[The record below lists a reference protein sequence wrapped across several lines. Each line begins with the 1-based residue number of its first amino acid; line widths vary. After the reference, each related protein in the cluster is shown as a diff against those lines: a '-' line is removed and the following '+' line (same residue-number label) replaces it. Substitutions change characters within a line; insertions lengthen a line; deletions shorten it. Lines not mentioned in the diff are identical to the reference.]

1 MQMTKSFRNLTVM
14 KFVKSPRCGRFS
26 PLLGLMFASTVSA
39 ACDPVFQHSRVP
51 TPTGFYLCSASG
63 LFDQQYQPILTKDIA
78 KLEKNAFDYG
88 QYNYQG
94 EIELTGIISKF
105 EYEAY
110 GVIILFT
117 AANDDA
123 AKGTPAET
131 RLEEY
136 TRQRTFEFH
145 DVEKID
151 PATLSPVFNDHGWC
165 ATATVKVSKLRIDV
179 QDTDG
184 IFGPIMTEYKVL
196 KKGTFE
202 KCPPPKPLSQ

>member
-1 MQMTKSFRNLTVM
+1 M
-14 KFVKSPRCGRFS
+14 KCAKLLRCGRFG
-26 PLLGLMFASTVSA
+26 PLTGLMFSSAVSA

-51 TPTGFYLCSASG
+51 TPAGFYLCSASG
-63 LFDQQYQPILTKDIA
+63 LFDQQYQPIQTEDIA

-88 QYNYQG
+88 QYEFQG

-123 AKGTPAET
+123 PKGTPAET

-136 TRQRTFEFH
+136 TRQRTFEFN

-151 PATLSPVFNDHGWC
+151 PATLTPVFNDHGWC

-179 QDTDG
+179 QDIDG

-196 KKGTFE
+196 KKGPFE
-202 KCPPPKPLSQ
+202 KCPAPKPISQ

>member
-1 MQMTKSFRNLTVM
+1 M
-14 KFVKSPRCGRFS
+14 KIAKLPRCWRIC
-26 PLLGLMFASTVSA
+26 PLPGLIFTGAVSA
-39 ACDPVFQHSRVP
+39 ACDPVLQHSRVP
-51 TPTGFYLCSASG
+51 TPTGFYLCAANG

-88 QYNYQG
+88 QYDYQG

-117 AANDDA
+117 ATNDDA
-123 AKGTPAET
+123 KKGTPAET

-145 DVEKID
+145 DAEKID
-151 PATLSPVFNDHGWC
+151 PATLTPVFNDHGWC
-165 ATATVKVSKLRIDV
+165 ATATVQVSKLRIDV

-184 IFGPIMTEYKVL
+184 IFGPIMTEYKIL
-196 KKGTFE
+196 QKGPFQ
-202 KCPPPKPLSQ
+202 KCPAPKPISQ

>member
-1 MQMTKSFRNLTVM
+1 M
-14 KFVKSPRCGRFS
+14 KIAKLPRCWRIC
-26 PLLGLMFASTVSA
+26 PLLALMLASEASA

-51 TPTGFYLCSASG
+51 TPAGFYLCAASG
-63 LFDQQYQPILTKDIA
+63 LFDQQYQPILTKNIA

-88 QYNYQG
+88 QYDYQG
-94 EIELTGIISKF
+94 EIELTGVISKF
-105 EYEAY
+105 DNEAY

-117 AANDDA
+117 APNDDA
-123 AKGTPAET
+123 KQGTPAAT

-136 TRQRTFEFH
+136 TRQRTYEFN

-151 PATLSPVFNDHGWC
+151 PVALTPVLNDYGWC
-165 ATATVKVSKLRIDV
+165 ATATMRVSKLRIDV

-196 KKGTFE
+196 KKGPFE
-202 KCPPPKPLSQ
+202 KCPAPPSI